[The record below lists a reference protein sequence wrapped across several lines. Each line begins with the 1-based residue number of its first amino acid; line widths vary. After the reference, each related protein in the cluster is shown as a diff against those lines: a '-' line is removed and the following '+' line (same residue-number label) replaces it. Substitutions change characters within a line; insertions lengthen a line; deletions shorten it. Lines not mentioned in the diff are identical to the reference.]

1 MAEYLLKRLRR
12 GLPTD
17 HDASPRHGLRWP
29 DERLCLYRITVA
41 RLLIW
46 AVRRSA

>member
-1 MAEYLLKRLRR
+1 MAEYLLKRLKR
-12 GLPTD
+12 GLPAG
-17 HDASPRHGLRWP
+17 HHASPRHGACWP

-46 AVRRSA
+46 AMRRSA